1 MVFETPLLRVSRPVA
16 ACSRCRSAKIKCD
29 GKLPACTACER
40 SGKQAECSSTND
52 QFARGKE
59 RSYVSTLETRIE
71 KLERRLQESQH
82 RKASIVTDHDH
93 NHDGAVLRHVPSEGG
108 NRTSKRLEAQE
119 IDDLVSDFG
128 YLTVNA
134 TARDFYGFTSSMSY
148 ARMVL
153 SACTKDSLPP
163 GFVTPLP
170 PRNEAMITIRHYFE
184 NFFVMYPF
192 FEESSFYASIDA
204 VYNSEN
210 LRNFTASPFDHF
222 SVRLVLAIAHAG
234 RMEQR
239 GDGNYMAAIGHVSA
253 ALVHAEHVLRPGSIA
268 SVQAMLLLHEYSMI
282 DPHHFDS
289 WGLIG
294 AASRAM
300 VDLGLHQDPPRSTSI
315 SRAKL
320 ELRRRVF
327 WCVYGF
333 DRTTSL
339 IQSRAFS
346 FSDDSANV
354 ALPFSVAQTLVSPD
368 AKDDSNHILFKSF
381 GSAIDLF
388 NLRRIQSDWYTE
400 LFQSGRIPLS
410 DPYPT
415 IWRSCEAMRSWFA
428 GLSLSMSPQV
438 RTFFELNLLY
448 SYIYIL
454 AASPRMPF
462 VAPFAQSLI
471 FEHCIQY
478 AEKMTSHANERVKT
492 APLSFYDAMRVY
504 MTGRQFIEV
513 LQGNEDRLLSGIIPD
528 PPHVPVDSAP
538 PPPAPHTPRDFQK
551 NLMRSITCIK
561 RLTDC
566 LGLFGLRWG
575 YMSWRDR
582 FQRDSESLLSSL
594 NQRVWKRQDSSNGPA
609 RPVWNFTD
617 SVVPLADTVMP
628 PSGPQQ
634 HLQPLITPTYPPE
647 FQQSTAFYQSQ
658 YNGSVPQ
665 TNNQYPVWH
674 GHNSDAMGPLG
685 DQQEQLGMP
694 HTHKY

>member
-1 MVFETPLLRVSRPVA
+1 MVT
-16 ACSRCRSAKIKCD
+16 IK
-29 GKLPACTACER
+29 
-40 SGKQAECSSTND
+40 
-52 QFARGKE
+52 
-59 RSYVSTLETRIE
+59 
-71 KLERRLQESQH
+71 
-82 RKASIVTDHDH
+82 
-93 NHDGAVLRHVPSEGG
+93 
-108 NRTSKRLEAQE
+108 
-119 IDDLVSDFG
+119 
-128 YLTVNA
+128 
-134 TARDFYGFTSSMSY
+134 
-148 ARMVL
+148 
-153 SACTKDSLPP
+153 
-163 GFVTPLP
+163 
-170 PRNEAMITIRHYFE
+170 HYFE

-192 FEESSFYASIDA
+192 FEEASFYASIEA
-204 VYNSEN
+204 VYSSETSKN
-210 LRNFTASPFDHF
+210 LVASPFDEF
-222 SVRLVLAIAHAG
+222 CVRLVLAIAHAG

-253 ALVHAEHVLRPGSIA
+253 ALAHAEHVLRPGSIA

-300 VDLGLHQDPPRSTSI
+300 VDLGLHQDPPRSASI
-315 SRAKL
+315 SKAKL

-333 DRTTSL
+333 DRSTSL

-354 ALPFSVAQTLVSPD
+354 ALPFSAAQTMVLPEVS
-368 AKDDSNHILFKSF
+368 DDSSHILFKSF
-381 GSAIDLF
+381 GSAVDMF
-388 NLRRIQSDWYTE
+388 NLRRLQSVWYTE

-415 IWRSCEAMRSWFA
+415 IWRSCEAMKNWFEA
-428 GLSLSMSPQV
+428 LSPNTSPQV
-438 RTFFELNLLY
+438 RSFFELNLLY

-471 FEHCIQY
+471 FEYCLQY
-478 AEKMTSHANERVKT
+478 AEKMTTHANERVKT

-551 NLMRSITCIK
+551 NLIRSITCIK

-566 LGLFGLRWG
+566 LGLFGMRWG

-582 FQRDSESLLSSL
+582 FQRDSETLLSSL
-594 NQRVWKRQDSSNGPA
+594 NQRVWKRQDSSTNLT
-609 RPVWNFTD
+609 RPLWNFTD
-617 SVVPLADTVMP
+617 TVEAFP
-628 PSGPQQ
+628 ETLNAPGTQQ

-647 FQQSTAFYQSQ
+647 FLQSTAYYQAQPNEAAS
-658 YNGSVPQ
+658 G
-665 TNNQYPVWH
+665 TNQYPPWH
-674 GHNSDAMGPLG
+674 ESLGPIGGHP
-685 DQQEQLGMP
+685 EQSGATS
-694 HTHKY
+694 THHYR

>member
-1 MVFETPLLRVSRPVA
+1 MVLETPLLRVSRPVA

-40 SGKQAECSSTND
+40 SGKQAECSSTSD

-59 RSYVSTLETRIE
+59 RSYVATLETRIE
-71 KLERRLQESQH
+71 KLERRLQEAQH
-82 RKASIVTDHDH
+82 RKASLVPV
-93 NHDGAVLRHVPSEGG
+93 NEHDGAVQKHVPSQGLT
-108 NRTSKRLEAQE
+108 RTSKRLEAQE

-153 SACTKDSLPP
+153 SACTKDSLPT

-170 PRNEAMITIRHYFE
+170 PRNEAIITIRHYFE

-192 FEESSFYASIDA
+192 FEESSFYASLDA
-204 VYNSEN
+204 VYNSESS
-210 LRNFTASPFDHF
+210 RVSTASPFDHF
-222 SVRLVLAIAHAG
+222 SVRLVLAIAHSG

-300 VDLGLHQDPPRSTSI
+300 VDLGLHQDPPRSASI

-327 WCVYGF
+327 WCVYGY
-333 DRTTSL
+333 DRSTSL

-346 FSDDSANV
+346 FSDDSASV
-354 ALPFSVAQTLVSPD
+354 ALPFSTAQTLVSPE
-368 AKDDSNHILFKSF
+368 AKDSNHILFKSF

-410 DPYPT
+410 DPYPI
-415 IWRSCEAMRSWFA
+415 IWRSCEAMRNWFA
-428 GLSLSMSPQV
+428 GLSPSMSAEV

-471 FEHCIQY
+471 FEYCIQY

-528 PPHVPVDSAP
+528 PPFVPVDSAP
-538 PPPAPHTPRDFQK
+538 PPPAPQTPKDFQK
-551 NLMRSITCIK
+551 NLARSITCIK

-582 FQRDSESLLSSL
+582 FQRDSENLLSSL
-594 NQRVWKRQDSSNGPA
+594 NQRVWKRQDSSNVPA
-609 RPVWNFTD
+609 RPLWNYADPIATLA
-617 SVVPLADTVMP
+617 PLTETAIP
-628 PSGPQQ
+628 PPGPHQG
-634 HLQPLITPTYPPE
+634 LQPLITPTYPPE
-647 FQQSTAFYQSQ
+647 FQQSTEFYQSH
-658 YNGSVPQ
+658 YNSVVPHTTQ
-665 TNNQYPVWH
+665 QYPAWH
-674 GHNSDAMGPLG
+674 GHETHGSVG
-685 DQQEQLGMP
+685 DPQEQLGQTQTRP
-694 HTHKY
+694 Y

>member
-1 MVFETPLLRVSRPVA
+1 M
-16 ACSRCRSAKIKCD
+16 I
-29 GKLPACTACER
+29 
-40 SGKQAECSSTND
+40 
-52 QFARGKE
+52 
-59 RSYVSTLETRIE
+59 
-71 KLERRLQESQH
+71 
-82 RKASIVTDHDH
+82 
-93 NHDGAVLRHVPSEGG
+93 
-108 NRTSKRLEAQE
+108 
-119 IDDLVSDFG
+119 
-128 YLTVNA
+128 
-134 TARDFYGFTSSMSY
+134 
-148 ARMVL
+148 L
-153 SACTKDSLPP
+153 SACTKDNLPS
-163 GFVTPLP
+163 GFLTPLP
-170 PRNEAMITIRHYFE
+170 PRNEAMITVRHYFE

-204 VYNSEN
+204 VYAQDNSAS
-210 LRNFTASPFDHF
+210 LVASPFDHF
-222 SVRLVLAIAHAG
+222 SIRLVLAIAHAG

-253 ALVHAEHVLRPGSIA
+253 ALAHADHVLRPGSIA

-300 VDLGLHQDPPRSTSI
+300 VDLGLHQDPPRSASI
-315 SRAKL
+315 SKAKL
-320 ELRRRVF
+320 ELRRRVY

-354 ALPFSVAQTLVSPD
+354 AMPFSTAQASVPQDSQ
-368 AKDDSNHILFKSF
+368 ANSNHFLYNSF
-381 GSAIDLF
+381 GSAGDLF
-388 NLRRIQSDWYTE
+388 KLRRIQSDWYTE
-400 LFQSGRIPLS
+400 LFQSGRIPLA

-415 IWRSCEAMRSWFA
+415 IWRSCQAMRNWFDN
-428 GLSLSMSPQV
+428 LSPSTTPEV
-438 RTFFELNLLY
+438 RMFFELNLLY

-454 AASPRMPF
+454 AASPRMPT

-471 FEHCIQY
+471 FEYCMQY
-478 AEKMTSHANERVKT
+478 AEKMTTHANERVKT

-513 LQGNEDRLLSGIIPD
+513 LQGNEDRLLSGIIPE
-528 PPHVPVDSAP
+528 PPHVPIDSCP
-538 PPPAPHTPRDFQK
+538 PPQAPHTPRDFQK

-594 NQRVWKRQDSSNGPA
+594 NQRVWKTQDSSSDSSYP
-609 RPVWNFTD
+609 RPIWNFAD
-617 SVVPLADTVMP
+617 PVAPLPDNLIAP
-628 PSGPQQ
+628 GPHQL
-634 HLQPLITPTYPPE
+634 LQPLITPTYPPE
-647 FQQSTAFYQSQ
+647 FQQSTAVYQSQ
-658 YNGSVPQ
+658 YNPTTSGHS
-665 TNNQYPVWH
+665 YPAWQE
-674 GHNSDAMGPLG
+674 NASEALG
-685 DQQEQLGMP
+685 LVGDHPDQSGM
-694 HTHKY
+694 HSY

>member
-1 MVFETPLLRVSRPVA
+1 MPVN
-16 ACSRCRSAKIKCD
+16 
-29 GKLPACTACER
+29 E
-40 SGKQAECSSTND
+40 
-52 QFARGKE
+52 
-59 RSYVSTLETRIE
+59 
-71 KLERRLQESQH
+71 
-82 RKASIVTDHDH
+82 
-93 NHDGAVLRHVPSEGG
+93 HDGAVQKHVPSQGLT
-108 NRTSKRLEAQE
+108 RTSKRLEAQE

-128 YLTVNA
+128 YLSVKSPSCVSFYILTNHSTVNA

-153 SACTKDSLPP
+153 SACTKDSLPT

-170 PRNEAMITIRHYFE
+170 PRNEAIITIRHYFE

-192 FEESSFYASIDA
+192 FEESSFYASLDA
-204 VYNSEN
+204 VYNSESS
-210 LRNFTASPFDHF
+210 RVSTASPFDHF
-222 SVRLVLAIAHAG
+222 SVRLVLAIAHSG

-300 VDLGLHQDPPRSTSI
+300 VDLGLHQDPPRSASI

-333 DRTTSL
+333 DRSTSL

-346 FSDDSANV
+346 FSDDSASV
-354 ALPFSVAQTLVSPD
+354 ALPFSTAQTLVSPE
-368 AKDDSNHILFKSF
+368 AKDSNHILFKSF

-410 DPYPT
+410 DPYPI
-415 IWRSCEAMRSWFA
+415 IWRSCEAMRNWFA
-428 GLSLSMSPQV
+428 GLSPSMSAEV

-471 FEHCIQY
+471 FEYCIQY

-528 PPHVPVDSAP
+528 PPFVPVDSAP
-538 PPPAPHTPRDFQK
+538 PPPAPQTPKDFQK
-551 NLMRSITCIK
+551 NLARSITCIK

-582 FQRDSESLLSSL
+582 FQRDSENLLSSL
-594 NQRVWKRQDSSNGPA
+594 NQRVWKRQDSSNVPA
-609 RPVWNFTD
+609 RPLWNYADPMATLA
-617 SVVPLADTVMP
+617 PLTETIIP
-628 PSGPQQ
+628 PPGPHQG
-634 HLQPLITPTYPPE
+634 LQPLITPTYPPE
-647 FQQSTAFYQSQ
+647 FQQSTEFYQSH
-658 YNGSVPQ
+658 YNSVVPHTTQ
-665 TNNQYPVWH
+665 QYPAWH
-674 GHNSDAMGPLG
+674 GHETHGPVG
-685 DQQEQLGMP
+685 DQQEQLGQTQTQP
-694 HTHKY
+694 Y

>member
-1 MVFETPLLRVSRPVA
+1 MAQYRDMHRQKEATRPQRGMKPKKLMTWSPTLA
-16 ACSRCRSAKIKCD
+16 TCWSSSLDYPCSV
-29 GKLPACTACER
+29 L
-40 SGKQAECSSTND
+40 TND
-52 QFARGKE
+52 R
-59 RSYVSTLETRIE
+59 
-71 KLERRLQESQH
+71 
-82 RKASIVTDHDH
+82 
-93 NHDGAVLRHVPSEGG
+93 
-108 NRTSKRLEAQE
+108 
-119 IDDLVSDFG
+119 
-128 YLTVNA
+128 TVNA

-153 SACTKDSLPP
+153 SACTKDSLPT

-204 VYNSEN
+204 VYRAEESKG
-210 LRNFTASPFDHF
+210 FVASPFDEF

-234 RMEQR
+234 RMQQR

-253 ALVHAEHVLRPGSIA
+253 ALAHAEHVLRPGSIA

-300 VDLGLHQDPPRSTSI
+300 VDLGLHQDPPRSASI
-315 SRAKL
+315 SKAKL

-333 DRTTSL
+333 DRSTSL

-354 ALPFSVAQTLVSPD
+354 ALPFSTTQTLGRPETR
-368 AKDDSNHILFKSF
+368 DDSNHILFNSF
-381 GSAIDLF
+381 GSATDLF

-415 IWRSCEAMRSWFA
+415 IWRSCEAMKSWFD
-428 GLSLSMSPQV
+428 GLSPNMSPQV

-492 APLSFYDAMRVY
+492 APLSFFDAMRVY
-504 MTGRQFIEV
+504 MTGRQFLEV

-538 PPPAPHTPRDFQK
+538 PPTAPHTPRDFQK
-551 NLMRSITCIK
+551 NLVRSITCIK

-594 NQRVWKRQDSSNGPA
+594 NQRVWKRQDSSNNTTRPA
-609 RPVWNFTD
+609 WNFPEPIG
-617 SVVPLADTVMP
+617 SLSEAVAP
-628 PSGPQQ
+628 PGPHQ

-658 YNGSVPQ
+658 YNNSAPQ
-665 TNNQYPVWH
+665 TDHQYPAWH
-674 GHNSDAMGPLG
+674 GFAAEALGPIG
-685 DQQEQLGMP
+685 DQSEQPSMS
-694 HTHKY
+694 HTRSY

>member
-1 MVFETPLLRVSRPVA
+1 MFPIL
-16 ACSRCRSAKIKCD
+16 
-29 GKLPACTACER
+29 
-40 SGKQAECSSTND
+40 
-52 QFARGKE
+52 
-59 RSYVSTLETRIE
+59 
-71 KLERRLQESQH
+71 
-82 RKASIVTDHDH
+82 
-93 NHDGAVLRHVPSEGG
+93 
-108 NRTSKRLEAQE
+108 
-119 IDDLVSDFG
+119 IDNS
-128 YLTVNA
+128 TVNA

-204 VYNSEN
+204 VYNSETS
-210 LRNFTASPFDHF
+210 RNPTASPFDHF
-222 SVRLVLAIAHAG
+222 SVRLVLAIAHSG

-239 GDGNYMAAIGHVSA
+239 GDSNYMAAIGHVSA

-300 VDLGLHQDPPRSTSI
+300 VDLGLHQDPPRSASI

-333 DRTTSL
+333 DRSTSL

-354 ALPFSVAQTLVSPD
+354 ALPFSTAQTVVSPG
-368 AKDDSNHILFKSF
+368 AKDDSNHILFNSF
-381 GSAIDLF
+381 GSAVDLF
-388 NLRRIQSDWYTE
+388 KLRRIQSEWYTE

-410 DPYPT
+410 DPYPLV
-415 IWRSCEAMRSWFA
+415 WRSCEAMRNWFA
-428 GLSLSMSPQV
+428 GLSPSMNPQV
-438 RTFFELNLLY
+438 RDFFELNLLY

-528 PPHVPVDSAP
+528 PPHVPLDSAP

-551 NLMRSITCIK
+551 NLQRSITCIK

-594 NQRVWKRQDSSNGPA
+594 NQRVWKRQDSTNGPA
-609 RPVWNFTD
+609 RPIWNFSD
-617 SVVPLADTVMP
+617 SIGPPLESLIP
-628 PSGPQQ
+628 PPGPHQ
-634 HLQPLITPTYPPE
+634 HLQPLITPILPPE
-647 FQQSTAFYQSQ
+647 FQQSTEFYQTH
-658 YNGSVPQ
+658 YNSVVPQ
-665 TNNQYPVWH
+665 SGPQYTAWH
-674 GHNSDAMGPLG
+674 GHESHGPVG
-685 DQQEQLGMP
+685 EQHEQHGMP
-694 HTHKY
+694 HTQTY